1 MVEIL
6 PEKVMDLAGSE
17 GCQPFNYW
25 LVKKDK
31 IGLPIFLLSTYTNP
45 YSPMGKG
52 KAE

>member
-6 PEKVMDLAGSE
+6 PDKVMDLEGSA

-25 LVKKDK
+25 LHSKDK
-31 IGLPIFLLSTYTNP
+31 IGWPIFSLSTYTNP
-45 YSPMGKG
+45 NSPMGKG

>member
-1 MVEIL
+1 
-6 PEKVMDLAGSE
+6 MDLAGSE